1 MSSTLV
7 LVLGTL
13 VVAVLLFGM
22 AAIALLLIRKATTPK
37 ETYPAVDPRPRT
49 DLPRPNAEE

>member
-7 LVLGTL
+7 LVVGTF

-37 ETYPAVDPRPRT
+37 ETYSAFEPRPRT
-49 DLPRPNAEE
+49 ELPRPNAEE